1 MNQILQRPYEIS
13 VWEDRLVADKEYYE
27 EIKIATI
34 GSSTMTAPH
43 RAYNPIL
50 TKNVNGEIRFSFQ
63 IAHRYFDETLGQ
75 IVTNPIEKYLVNER
89 KVKLL
94 YGDEWYDFI
103 IKNCD
108 ESTDGDVFTY
118 ELTGLFV
125 NELGKVGYNTVL
137 ANELQNNF
145 GTIFELGAT
154 AVKDT
159 DWVIDK
165 ENSDIIQQY
174 VGEPLYRFVAGG
186 AVAADKINRLD
197 GGESKAIT
205 AGKVLLVFYSQIAN
219 QVENNFQF
227 LREDEE
233 STFTH
238 DDNNIATGINY
249 EFVDDV
255 SMTPSETGTVT
266 SFTVDNVTFTL
277 DFQKP
282 IQLSY
287 QGYRLAYNQ
296 RIAYDT
302 ITERPVVLY
311 KIDETDTSDEQ
322 IVYKYTDYEYASSDV
337 ITNFVTNGS
346 GFNIYSDGSLEG
358 WTNATQVEFD
368 GTPKL
373 QQMDLTTWPSIN
385 QNQILSSLSTY
396 AKIEGFLRVKFNGA
410 LSTSDGTRKN
420 VIYNNGIK
428 DRTDEVSSFIQGEQY
443 VLRTR
448 FGVADDASGEP
459 LQYSGSG
466 KLRAFISEYTLEP
479 QTIHKDQDDAVGSVA
494 YLHTPD
500 LTKIYFDFDG
510 GFTKKNTIV
519 KSGRFSGGE
528 TTKGD
533 VTGYPFYVDDQT
545 GVVVTPT
552 LNSCYVASNDDQN
565 NEYVWDAKAELYVP
579 NNAKFLDYYYTIA
592 TCQRPMSNTILQDP
606 TTKIGIFFYV
616 DTNDLASKYIFI
628 NDVQVF
634 RYREDAD
641 GEPVLIGNVPKSTA
655 LQTDYYYL
663 QPEEG
668 TAAED
673 IQTFAGVDALAGFLN
688 ISADA
693 IKPYY
698 NENYEKVSSIEAS
711 QSNVFNI
718 IQDLCESFECWAKFN
733 IAHDPDGKIS
743 VDANGA
749 PVKTITFHKY
759 SGKDNYAGF
768 KYGINLQSVDKT
780 IDSNEYVSKLIV
792 EPVELEVTQG
802 GTLTIANA
810 ESNPTGENYILN
822 FSYYL
827 NQGLIS
833 DRNSFTQNLY
843 DFYSELKAAN
853 EKYRAN
859 SSEVT
864 LLSIAVAKAKARLN
878 EYIALLD
885 EAQTDITEEQNEF
898 VDLVGTSYDDYIATN
913 GLRVDITKD
922 TVERQSVEYKRWTF
936 TYPKGLSE
944 LDVAFFDQDG
954 EIINCD
960 VIQDTSSESS
970 IKITYTPLPE
980 SGEDDDPGQTLTYL
994 GINAVP
1000 GYSPEI
1006 TSPVEVDKITWPSIN
1021 PAILDYKDGLVWTI
1035 DTQED
1040 AVPTKIIY
1048 SLTDDNETLIGIIGK
1063 IYTDFTVINQ
1073 YTGLCDAAKREFEE
1087 LNLKLN
1093 GTKDYSISISTFA
1106 DEQLQAES
1114 TKIRVNDYIEGLKFT
1129 LTKSGDET
1137 SIYDDETTLLKK
1149 DFDYDIAY
1157 EKITFKHYPL
1167 NYQIRYRVNGK
1178 TYYSSNVTSFDL
1190 PQNGTISF
1198 KLVPI
1203 VKVQGLIDKAKGLL
1217 DEKDEINNRFYKKYS
1232 RYIQEG
1238 LWTSDNHVDPELY
1251 YFDALQ
1257 VSNTSAQPQVTFTMN
1272 VVEISELPGFEN
1284 YIFDVGDKTYIED
1297 PPLFGY
1303 EVEQIQ
1309 RTEEFEVSATGE
1321 DIVLDLDHRAVKV
1334 QSVAWGN
1341 QTKESGFG
1349 FNYITKELVIPAFL
1363 LDGDTP
1369 DEVTVTYYYDYE
1381 TPVREEVIVAE
1392 TVWSLDDPTQ
1402 NTITI
1407 QNYKT
1412 QFADL
1417 FQRIAATVQTVE
1429 YNQSSYSRAA
1439 SMLDSSG
1446 LINSD
1451 LLSQSLANM
1460 GLGNALSGD
1469 SISLSE
1475 NGLVSKN
1482 KVLGQEHNQLKIDG
1496 GRILVSTDGGNSW
1509 TTVIDQTG
1517 VADTSIDTQ
1526 EILIK
1531 DGENPSFRWD
1541 RSGISAYTINN
1552 DGSYNLNKFVRYDSN
1567 GIYGIVAETIP
1578 PKTSRTL
1585 AEVKEDASFGLTW
1598 EGFFLKNTYAD
1609 GGMVSI
1615 SSDEDIQVIDGNN
1628 QERIKIGKIGETS
1641 SGNQYGINIKN
1652 AAGDSVFR
1660 TADDGNITV
1669 TGTINA
1675 RGGQFTDSVE
1685 VGNGETTIIIRG
1697 GDTAENTVIQSSDF
1711 GNTSTSG
1718 WSIAATGDA
1727 VFNNITARGAIKTAT
1742 FEYSEIQAVGGAFLF
1757 RPATTIRE
1765 AWLEAESA
1773 DEEGI
1778 VYDEDLY
1785 LTVENG
1791 SQFKVND
1798 WCKVSNFDP
1807 NVESSSDLN
1816 LENMGLANIYPVAEV
1831 SGNRVVLQGAAAGMF
1846 PEIFADELPVYDIGP
1861 IECVLVDGQCELS
1874 EFDFSTNFNYNIV
1887 YGENQKING
1896 IPYTITYVNGN
1907 IEKTVLALGN
1917 LYLYNNGFE
1926 DSGENIAIVK
1936 DGDDVILYG
1945 RQGLSDDTLSGD
1957 YYMVYNNNIEELVGG
1972 ALISFANYDEGNDVL
1987 GDNYGIGI
1995 NSSGDYVN
2003 LPPRSISLFETAV
2016 QPEETIKIEYDF
2028 KAILGTLPQR
2038 GNNLGSLYNKYLQ
2051 NTQGIFTNNMYIGD
2065 DDQYLAF
2072 YTDTDDNNKKKLRL
2086 HGADI
2091 VLTYDDGEGGYEEKP
2106 LEERLEEIEVKDGED
2121 AAVLTIDSTQGT
2133 VFRDNQG
2140 TTDLTVT
2147 IFYGPRAITNI
2158 TALHAIEE
2166 FANARLEWDYKDNT
2180 DNWIT
2185 LLASDS
2191 RIRDNGFT
2199 LHLSASADVHNKAS
2213 FRCKLIS

>member
-63 IAHRYFDETLGQ
+63 IAHRYFDEVLGQ

-94 YGDEWYDFI
+94 YGDKWYDFI

-174 VGEPLYRFVAGG
+174 VGEPLYRFIAGG
-186 AVAADKINRLD
+186 AVTADKINRLD

-205 AGKVLLVFYSQIAN
+205 TGKVLLVFYSQIAN

-227 LREDEE
+227 LREDEKE
-233 STFTH
+233 EYFTF

-249 EFVDDV
+249 EFIDNV
-255 SMTPSETGTVT
+255 SMTPSDTGTVT

-277 DFQKP
+277 DFNNP
-282 IQLSY
+282 IKLEY

-296 RIAYDT
+296 RTTYDT

-358 WTNATQVEFD
+358 WTNATQAEFD
-368 GTPKL
+368 STPKL

-428 DRTDEVSSFIQGEQY
+428 DRTDEVSSFTQGEQY

-479 QTIHKDQDDAVGSVA
+479 QTVHKDQDDEVGSVA

-528 TTKGD
+528 TTKGE

-616 DTNDLASKYIFI
+616 DTDDLANKYIFI

-634 RYREDAD
+634 RYRKDAD
-641 GEPVLIGNVPKSTA
+641 NQPVLIGNVPKSTA

-673 IQTFAGVDALAGFLN
+673 IQTFAGTDALADFLN

-743 VDANGA
+743 VDENGA

-833 DRNSFTQNLY
+833 DRDSFTQNLY

-853 EKYRAN
+853 EKYHAN

-864 LLSIAVAKAKARLN
+864 LLSIAVAKAKAKLDD
-878 EYIALLD
+878 YTALLD
-885 EAQTDITEEQNEF
+885 EAQTDITEKQNEF
-898 VDLVGTSYDDYIATN
+898 VDLVGTSYNDYIATN
-913 GLRVDITKD
+913 GLRVNITSEMTTD
-922 TVERQSVEYKRWTF
+922 RYGVERQSWTF
-936 TYPKGLSE
+936 SYPKGLES
-944 LDVAFFDQDG
+944 LDVGFFDTDG
-954 EIINCD
+954 EVINCD
-960 VIQDTSSESS
+960 TTERSTDSTI
-970 IKITYTPLPE
+970 IITYIPIPE
-980 SGEDDDPGQTLTYL
+980 EIETEEEEEEPTYQVL
-994 GINAVP
+994 SYIGINTIP
-1000 GYSPEI
+1000 GYSPGIESQI
-1006 TSPVEVDKITWPSIN
+1006 KVTDITWPTIN
-1021 PAILDYKDGLVWTI
+1021 PAILDYKDGLVWPINT
-1035 DTQED
+1035 EF
-1040 AVPTKIIY
+1040 PKEIIY
-1048 SLTDDNETLIGIIGK
+1048 SLTDDNETLIDIIGK

-1073 YTGLCDAAKREFEE
+1073 YTGLRDSAKREFEE

-1093 GTKDYSISISTFA
+1093 GTKDYSISISTFS
-1106 DEQLQAES
+1106 DEQLHTES

-1137 SIYDDETTLLKK
+1137 SIYDDETGLLKK

-1157 EKITFKHYPL
+1157 EKITFKYYPS

-1238 LWTSDNHVDPELY
+1238 SWTSDNHVDPELY
-1251 YFDALQ
+1251 YLDALQ

-1303 EVEQIQ
+1303 EVEHIQ
-1309 RTEEFEVSATGE
+1309 RTQEFKVSVTGE

-1334 QSVAWGN
+1334 QEVAWGN

-1349 FNYITKELVIPAFL
+1349 FNYITKELVIPASL

-1369 DEVTVTYYYDYE
+1369 DKVTVTYYYDYE

-1482 KVLGQEHNQLKIDG
+1482 KILGQEHNQLKIDG

-1541 RSGISAYTINN
+1541 RSGISAYTINS

-1641 SGNQYGINIKN
+1641 SGNQYGINIRN

-1765 AWLEAESA
+1765 AWLEVESA

-1778 VYDEDLY
+1778 VYDENLY

-1816 LENMGLANIYPVAEV
+1816 LDNMGLANIYPVAEV

-1887 YGENQKING
+1887 YGENQEING

-1917 LYLYNNGFE
+1917 LYLYNSGFE

-1972 ALISFANYDEGNDVL
+1972 ALISFANYKEENNNKIL
-1987 GDNYGIGI
+1987 SDNYGIGI

-2003 LPPRSISLFETAV
+2003 LPPRSISLFETEV
-2016 QPEETIKIEYDF
+2016 KPDETIKIGYDF
-2028 KAILGTLPQR
+2028 KAILGTLPSF
-2038 GNNLGSLYNKYLQ
+2038 GSQYMVPAISNYMAG
-2051 NTQGIFTNNMYIGD
+2051 TQGIYTNNMYIGD
-2065 DDQYLAF
+2065 GDQYLAF
-2072 YTDTDDNNKKKLRL
+2072 YTENNSKKLKIKASEIL
-2086 HGADI
+2086 FEVAPNTYEDITNVEGEDGIVVEITSSAGIIALDGKITTTLTCNVYQGAEDI
-2091 VLTYDDGEGGYEEKP
+2091 SAQITGWAWS
-2106 LEERLEEIEVKDGED
+2106 KDGIEIQGATSQTLTLTNGD
-2121 AAVLTIDSTQGT
+2121 AGT
-2133 VFRDNQG
+2133 YSCE
-2140 TTDLTVT
+2140 VT
-2147 IFYGPRAITNI
+2147 FEGENNN
-2158 TALHAIEE
+2158 E
-2166 FANARLEWDYKDNT
+2166 
-2180 DNWIT
+2180 
-2185 LLASDS
+2185 
-2191 RIRDNGFT
+2191 
-2199 LHLSASADVHNKAS
+2199 
-2213 FRCKLIS
+2213 